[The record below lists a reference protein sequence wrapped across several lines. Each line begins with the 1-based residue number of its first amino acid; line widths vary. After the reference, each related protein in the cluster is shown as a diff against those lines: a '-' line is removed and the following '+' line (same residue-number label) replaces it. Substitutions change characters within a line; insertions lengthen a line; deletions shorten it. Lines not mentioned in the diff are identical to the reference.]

1 MVLKM
6 NAIECIKKR
15 RSIRNFID
23 KEVGMAQLGQ
33 ILEAGTFAPSSG
45 NLQNWFFILVTDQAL
60 KDQLATA
67 CLNQNWLAKAP
78 VLIIVVA
85 DPGKVEREYGE
96 RGKNIYSIQN
106 ASAAIQN
113 MLLAATE
120 LGLGS
125 CWVSA
130 FDELIVKRAL
140 AIPDEKTVHAII
152 PVGYSNE
159 RVVSPARY
167 KLTSVVFFEQWG
179 AKIKDMDVTLRDYSE
194 VVRKRLKKG
203 GEKVKKFAKKVV
215 KNHSP

>member
-1 MVLKM
+1 M
-6 NAIECIKKR
+6 NTFDCIKNR
-15 RSIRNFID
+15 RSIRNFIN
-23 KEVGMAQLGQ
+23 KEVGMDQLSQ

-60 KDQLATA
+60 KDQLSTA
-67 CLNQNWLAKAP
+67 CLNQNWLARVP

-85 DPGKVEREYGE
+85 DPSKVEREYGE
-96 RGKNIYSIQN
+96 RGKKIYSIQN

-140 AIPDEKTVHAII
+140 AIPDEKTVHGII

-159 RVVSPARY
+159 RIISPSRY

-179 AKIKDMDVTLRDYSE
+179 AKIKDMDLTLRDYSE
-194 VVRKRLKKG
+194 VLRKRLKKG
-203 GEKVKKFAKKVV
+203 GEKVKKFAKKFV
-215 KNHSP
+215 KDDNP

>member
-6 NAIECIKKR
+6 NVIECIKKR

-23 KEVGMAQLGQ
+23 KEISMDQLGQ

-60 KDQLATA
+60 KDQLVTG
-67 CLNQNWLAKAP
+67 CLNQNWIAKAP
-78 VLIIVVA
+78 VIIVVVA
-85 DPGKVEREYGE
+85 DPRKIEREYGE
-96 RGKNIYSIQN
+96 RGKKVYSIQN

-113 MLLAATE
+113 MLLTVTY

-130 FDELIVKRAL
+130 FDELIIKRTL
-140 AIPDEKTVHAII
+140 SIPDDKTVHALI
-152 PVGYSNE
+152 PIGYSNE
-159 RVVSPARY
+159 RVVTPSRY

-179 AKIKDMDVTLRDYSE
+179 AKIKDMDLTLRDYSE
-194 VVRKRLKKG
+194 VLRKRLKKG
-203 GEKVKKFAKKVV
+203 GEKVKKFAKKIV
-215 KNHSP
+215 KNHNP